1 MSSVFGFSTEASGG
15 GDFLPIIKY
24 DARAGRMFRLD
35 RMNDGSGWNTEAV
48 DITHNFKAL
57 ADFENVET
65 GWINFA
71 TGGAPDFRM
80 VRIGDAIPQR
90 PTDQHKNG
98 IRFMLKLTQEC
109 GGEKRVRE
117 VAGVAKAFLA
127 GIEAVYLDYQ
137 AQKGENAGKLPV
149 IAMEGST
156 PIKSGTGDKQST
168 NYQPKFK
175 IVSWAP
181 RGDLVF
187 QPKNG
192 GTTTSASSEKAATPP
207 STGSTIAS
215 PPIQP
220 AQRAAETA
228 MAEDDFG

>member
-1 MSSVFGFSTEASGG
+1 MSVFGFSTEASSG
-15 GDFLPIIKY
+15 GDFLPIVKY
-24 DARAGRMFRLD
+24 DSRAGRMFRVD
-35 RMNDGSGWNTEAV
+35 RSNDGSGWNTEPV

-57 ADFENVET
+57 VDFENIET

-80 VRIGDAIPQR
+80 VQIGEMLPTR
-90 PTDQHKNG
+90 PSEQHKNG
-98 IRFMLKLTQEC
+98 IRFLLKLTQEC
-109 GGEKRVRE
+109 GGEKRIRE
-117 VAGVAKAFLA
+117 MAGVAKAFLA

-137 AQKGENAGKLPV
+137 AQKSANAGKLPV
-149 IAMEGST
+149 IVMEGST

-175 IVSWAP
+175 IAAWAP

-187 QPKNG
+187 TPKG
-192 GTTTSASSEKAATPP
+192 ATASSASAQQPAGTPP

-215 PPIQP
+215 PPTQP
-220 AQRAAETA
+220 AQAAAPA
-228 MAEDDFG
+228 MADADDFG